1 VQEYPGIVAARGS
14 PDGTGSTVIAYGLR
28 PGAPVSVTTAGP
40 LERVF
45 SGNVDAY
52 GVYVKYL
59 GMEWPAG
66 EYRVTIEAEGRRL
79 VAIATR

>member
-1 VQEYPGIVAARGS
+1 M
-14 PDGTGSTVIAYGLR
+14 IAYGLR
-28 PGAPVSVTTAGP
+28 PGASVTVTTTGP

-45 SGNVDAY
+45 SGNVDPY

-59 GMEWPAG
+59 GVEWPVG

-79 VAIATR
+79 QVNATR